1 MNVNAGAAVKP
12 EQLETTLSDMLIQ
25 WYETEEKK
33 FFEAIDDSAEKC
45 NEAAKLNFQNTPGA
59 TATAVFQLISKS

>member
-45 NEAAKLNFQNTPGA
+45 NEA
-59 TATAVFQLISKS
+59 LINL